1 MIEEWAMVEGGQI
14 QTLWTASHAERRTS
28 DRRLWSSIELGND
41 MADKAALR
49 ARLQVVRT
57 IEGDDT
63 AQLKRGGIW
72 SFQKS
77 NLTFVRIDGP
87 LSATWKQQAGL
98 HHLRK
103 MNSTRK
109 FDDKMLDIRPLL
121 WAKASYLPLPFAIFR
136 TQLLYGQ
143 LPSAKVWYR
152 NHKVAGP
159 EAEICSLCQKQGKD
173 KVDVWHIISECC
185 SPELAS
191 IRARHASEV
200 LRFIA
205 TNFLKWPNLQ
215 TALLLEFKISDVS
228 NGPCRLL
235 STGVL
240 ADCGEGDEAMQCVS
254 ESLDAD
260 AGELPKRGE
269 IGPQP
274 SPWFGI
280 FPKRWM
286 EIGAQCAGV
295 QEGSWRPELGKEV
308 NTMQRALAGL
318 AKLTIAGCRTT
329 WQGAGGL
336 WAEVN
341 RRDQLFLQQSHRTA
355 IILEL
360 RREAVDREVRGAQ
373 AMWRAREARA
383 ARRAAAREAAAA
395 AEDTATDAAEPARGG
410 ASAAG
415 RRSGPGRRRRM
426 ARIFPLEW
434 VPAQWRAYAR
444 QQLASAALRCRSK
457 KPTLGQ
463 NQKPARQQSI
473 AEAMAARD
481 RAKGLVARPILFAP
495 LGDARGAK
503 RPARDLKLLQN
514 LLKRPKNGVG

>member
-1 MIEEWAMVEGGQI
+1 
-14 QTLWTASHAERRTS
+14 
-28 DRRLWSSIELGND
+28 
-41 MADKAALR
+41 
-49 ARLQVVRT
+49 
-57 IEGDDT
+57 
-63 AQLKRGGIW
+63 
-72 SFQKS
+72 
-77 NLTFVRIDGP
+77 
-87 LSATWKQQAGL
+87 
-98 HHLRK
+98 
-103 MNSTRK
+103 
-109 FDDKMLDIRPLL
+109 
-121 WAKASYLPLPFAIFR
+121 
-136 TQLLYGQ
+136 
-143 LPSAKVWYR
+143 VWYR
-152 NHKVAGP
+152 NHKVTGP
-159 EAEICSLCQKQGKD
+159 ESEVCSLCQKQGRD
-173 KVDVWHIISECC
+173 KIDIWHIIAECP

-191 IRARHASEV
+191 IRARHSAEV

-205 TNFLKWPNLQ
+205 SNFLKWSNLQ
-215 TALLLEFKISDVS
+215 AALLLEFKISDVS
-228 NGPCRLL
+228 DGPCRLL

-240 ADCGEGDEAMQCVS
+240 ADGVEGEALQGVS
-254 ESLDAD
+254 GILDAD
-260 AGELPKRGE
+260 AGEFPKRGE

-308 NTMQRALAGL
+308 NAMQRALAGL

-383 ARRAAAREAAAA
+383 ARRARAATAAEEAAAA
-395 AEDTATDAAEPARGG
+395 AAEASGG

-415 RRSGPGRRRRM
+415 RRAGPGRRTRV

-444 QQLASAALRCRSK
+444 QQLATAALRCRSK

-463 NQKPARQQSI
+463 NQKPARQQSL
-473 AEAMAARD
+473 AEALAARD
-481 RAKGLVARPILFAP
+481 RAKGLVARPILFDS
-495 LGDARGAK
+495 LRDARGAK